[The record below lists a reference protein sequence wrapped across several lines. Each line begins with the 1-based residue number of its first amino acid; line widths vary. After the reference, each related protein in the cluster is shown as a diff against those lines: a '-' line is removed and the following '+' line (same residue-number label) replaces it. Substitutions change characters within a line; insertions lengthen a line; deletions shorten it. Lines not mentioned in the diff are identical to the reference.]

1 MNDSE
6 EYETDKNEGVNI
18 DKYSDKLK
26 TIAMIFYIAIV
37 VSCVMTIAGI
47 VYTIA
52 DLIMSE
58 GKLTLFLSLNFGY
71 QIAIVGGLFA
81 GLFFILIFFFGLY
94 KKGITAILKFMF
106 KKVELEDKYKH
117 RIDVQIAAGGLL
129 LSVMTIIVG
138 LAISLFYELL
148 VGSSDSNTPTI
159 SNLISSFSQGQIL
172 LFISIIVFSFV
183 GLSIF
188 LVYLWNNGY
197 YIILKFV
204 GGLEDSG
211 KKRKSK

>member
-6 EYETDKNEGVNI
+6 EYETEKIEGVDI

-26 TIAMIFYIAIV
+26 TIAMIFYIAVV
-37 VSCVMTIAGI
+37 VSCVITIAGI

-129 LSVMTIIVG
+129 LSVMAIIVG

-148 VGSSDSNTPTI
+148 VGSSDTDTPTI
-159 SNLISSFSQGQIL
+159 SNLISLFSQGQIL